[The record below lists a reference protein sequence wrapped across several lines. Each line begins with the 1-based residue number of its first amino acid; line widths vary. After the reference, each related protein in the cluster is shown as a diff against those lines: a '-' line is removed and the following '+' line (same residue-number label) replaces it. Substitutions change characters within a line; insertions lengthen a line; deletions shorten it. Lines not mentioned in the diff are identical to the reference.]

1 MKVIITG
8 TTGMVGRGVLIECLE
23 SSSIEKVLVINR
35 NSLKLNHPKLKE
47 VIHKDFFDF
56 SSIKKELK
64 GYDACFHCMGVS
76 SVGMKEEEYH
86 RFTYG
91 ITEELAKTLFDINSQ
106 MIFNY
111 VSGEGTDSTEKGKVM
126 WARVKGKTENMI
138 LNMGFKDAYMFRLQV
153 ILPLKGVKSKTYW
166 VNVFYK
172 LMRPFFGLLVKRKN
186 ITTSVNVGKAMIN
199 SVLVGSSSKLLEN
212 EMVNKLAK

>member
-91 ITEELAKTLFDINSQ
+91 ITNWLKRFLTLIH
-106 MIFNY
+106 
-111 VSGEGTDSTEKGKVM
+111 K
-126 WARVKGKTENMI
+126 
-138 LNMGFKDAYMFRLQV
+138 
-153 ILPLKGVKSKTYW
+153 
-166 VNVFYK
+166 
-172 LMRPFFGLLVKRKN
+172 
-186 ITTSVNVGKAMIN
+186 
-199 SVLVGSSSKLLEN
+199 
-212 EMVNKLAK
+212 